1 MVKFFS
7 IIALTFSLQ
16 LKAED
21 KIIDLGTLKD
31 IDGKVLVIDPKS
43 EKVFL
48 YFWAY
53 WCPECEGKFTNFFS
67 KYKEQFK
74 FPIITINTDSKENKT
89 RGFIE
94 KHKITMPVVVDLDKS
109 IRKLASV
116 NGVPAWAILQKQKDG
131 KYKIGESK
139 VGFEESEVKKI
150 LDIK

>member
-1 MVKFFS
+1 MVKLFS
-7 IIALTFSLQ
+7 IIALVFSLQ

-21 KIIDLGTLKD
+21 KIIDLGALKD

-53 WCPECEGKFTNFFS
+53 WCPECEGKFTNFFP
-67 KYKEQFK
+67 KYKDQFK
-74 FPIITINTDSKENKT
+74 FPIITVNTDSKENKT

-116 NGVPAWAILQKQKDG
+116 NGVPAWAILQKQQDG
-131 KYKIGESK
+131 KYKITESK